1 VLRIGPADA
10 RVICEVSVD
19 VGADTR
25 RRSSGRNQ
33 STATAV
39 LAGSEKVRNRHPT
52 PNIDRVVTKNRFR
65 PMRVSLF
72 IVALAE
78 LSNEEFSHLSHGKS
92 NTCWLSSKAL
102 QKIPKAHFS
111 KASGPGC
118 VVQSGRTLA

>member
-1 VLRIGPADA
+1 MMRPVGGVIAPVIYASVLRIGPADA

-25 RRSSGRNQ
+25 QRSGRDQ

-65 PMRVSLF
+65 PMRGSLF

-92 NTCWLSSKAL
+92 NTCSLSSLHARRLFK
-102 QKIPKAHFS
+102 K
-111 KASGPGC
+111 
-118 VVQSGRTLA
+118 T

>member
-1 VLRIGPADA
+1 MMRPVGGVIAPVIYASVLRIGPADA

-25 RRSSGRNQ
+25 QRSSGRNR

-39 LAGSEKVRNRHPT
+39 LAGSETVRDRHRT
-52 PNIDRVVTKNRFR
+52 PNIDRVVTKNQFR

-78 LSNEEFSHLSHGKS
+78 LSNE
-92 NTCWLSSKAL
+92 
-102 QKIPKAHFS
+102 
-111 KASGPGC
+111 
-118 VVQSGRTLA
+118 